1 MKCWMKLLVYFQTS
15 TVKPLTVTNGSY
27 VFHPIFYDDSVY
39 LIMLQLKL
47 VRVSEWA
54 HDNTINLG
62 DFNVI
67 IVDINIIAS
76 RMCIVPKSLS
86 EN

>member
-1 MKCWMKLLVYFQTS
+1 
-15 TVKPLTVTNGSY
+15 
-27 VFHPIFYDDSVY
+27 
-39 LIMLQLKL
+39 MLQLKL
-47 VRVSEWA
+47 VRVSKWA

-76 RMCIVPKSLS
+76 RMCNVPKSLS